1 MSARLARFMLPVVV
15 LSAVLGAG
23 CSRSFTPAQAP
34 VRAEGKRLT
43 AQNFSKRFE
52 QAVSRDRLGT
62 RLSILSGAS
71 AFTPTITIP
80 ERGTVEGRSLTRK
93 FITDTLQAQGYTV
106 ETHRYRNQGENVF
119 VRLLADSPTDEWV
132 LLGAHLDS
140 VRNAGADDN
149 GTGSAAVLEAA
160 TVLKQLS
167 GRKVNL
173 MFAFFDEEELGLIG
187 SAAMAKEFRKQG
199 LKLTSVHTADMVG
212 YDSDKDGTVEVERP
226 DGNLWDYYQMVN
238 RNHDL
243 KVPLVRTNS
252 GDTDHVAFR
261 AQGFASVGVCEEWV
275 GGDTTP
281 HYHRKTDT
289 FSTINLDFLTSTT
302 RLLVA
307 VVGDLALRVPP
318 PPAIRTVPHQQ
329 YPGRKRHFHPE
340 GF

>member
-1 MSARLARFMLPVVV
+1 MLACWGRFLPVAV
-15 LSAVLGAG
+15 LSAVVLVGCGRAG
-23 CSRSFTPAQAP
+23 LPGQVS
-34 VRAEGKRLT
+34 VRAESKRVNPV
-43 AQNFSKRFE
+43 AQAKRFE

-62 RLSILSGAS
+62 RLAILSGAS
-71 AFTPTITIP
+71 AFTPSITIP
-80 ERGTVEGRSLTRK
+80 ERGTAQGRSLTRQ
-93 FITDTLQAQGYTV
+93 FITDTLKAQGYKV
-106 ETHRYRNQGENVF
+106 ETHAYRNQGENVF
-119 VRLLADSPTDEWV
+119 VRLLAETPSDEWI

-167 GRKVNL
+167 GRKVNV

-212 YDSDKDGTVEVERP
+212 YDKDEDGTVEVERP
-226 DGNLWDYYQMVN
+226 DGGLWDYYQMVN
-238 RNHDL
+238 STHELNL
-243 KVPLVRTNS
+243 PLVRTNS

-289 FSTINLDFLTSTT
+289 FNTINLNFLASTT
-302 RLLVA
+302 RLVVA
-307 VVGDLALRVPP
+307 VIGDLALRVPS
-318 PPAIRTVPHQQ
+318 PPATRSIPHQKF
-329 YPGRKRHFHPE
+329 PGRQRHFHPE